1 MTTAEKSDVLEQAVD
16 WFVRLRAESASTA
29 DRHAHAE
36 WLAADP
42 EHARVYASVERDW
55 YELDGLEERARSRLV
70 QLNLKGA
77 RRQRQR
83 AWRVGGLA
91 AAAAALLVV
100 VVVLVQLGA
109 GPVEQRFETVK
120 AEQRQIALQDGSRV
134 HLNTD
139 SAIGVRFTASTREVS
154 LYRGEGLFDVGYDPR
169 RPFVV
174 RAARTSVIAVG
185 TRFAV
190 LLGGRDDLTVTVL
203 EGQVAIAP
211 SAATLDVVPAGNDA
225 ADAGGAG
232 ETLNRVFLS
241 PDRQA
246 RLGTDG
252 SIQAVEVVN
261 AGNVTAWQEG
271 KLVFDNT
278 PLREVAREVSRYTPG
293 EIRVA
298 SGVPDHPVTGII
310 QIRSARSMVDLLSR
324 VVPVRAVAES
334 ADLTILY
341 DAS

>member
-1 MTTAEKSDVLEQAVD
+1 MTSPDESEVLQQAVE
-16 WFVRLRAESASTA
+16 WFVRLRADSVSTA
-29 DRHAHAE
+29 EREAHAE
-36 WLAADP
+36 WLADP
-42 EHARVYASVERDW
+42 EHARVYASLELDW
-55 YELDGLEERARSRLV
+55 EELDGLENRARSRLA
-70 QLNLKGA
+70 QLNLKRA
-77 RRQRQR
+77 RRQRHR
-83 AWRVGGLA
+83 LWRIGGVA
-91 AAAAALLVV
+91 AAAAMLLAVV
-100 VVVLVQLGA
+100 AVLQFD
-109 GPVEQRFETVK
+109 GPPTEERFATVK

-139 SAIGVRFTASTREVS
+139 SVIDVRFAASTREVI
-154 LYRGEGLFDVGYDPR
+154 LRKGEGLFDVGYDPR

-174 RAARTSVIAVG
+174 RAARSSVIAVG

-190 LLGGRDDLTVTVL
+190 HLDGGDDLIVTVL
-203 EGQVAIAP
+203 EGQVAIGP
-211 SAATLDVVPAGNDA
+211 SDASPDTVAAANDA
-225 ADAGGAG
+225 DAAAAGAP
-232 ETLNRVFLS
+232 ERVFLS

-252 SIQAVEVVN
+252 SIRAVEVVN

-278 PLREVAREVSRYTPG
+278 PLRVVARQVSRYTPG

-298 SGVPDHPVTGII
+298 PGVPDHPVTGII
-310 QIRSARSMVDLLSR
+310 QIRSARSMVELLSE
-324 VVPVRAVAES
+324 VVPVRPVAES

>member
-1 MTTAEKSDVLEQAVD
+1 MTMAENPDVLEQAVD
-16 WFVRLRAESASTA
+16 WFVRLRAGSVPTA
-29 DRHAHAE
+29 DRHAYAE

-55 YELDGLEERARSRLV
+55 QGLDGLEDRARSRLT
-70 QLNLKGA
+70 QLNLMGA
-77 RRQRQR
+77 RRQRHR
-83 AWRVGGLA
+83 AWRVGGVA
-91 AAAAALLVV
+91 AAATLLMA
-100 VVVLVQLGA
+100 VLIFQWGA
-109 GPVEQRFETVK
+109 QPSAQRFETVK
-120 AEQRQIALQDGSRV
+120 AEQRQIALRDGSRV

-139 SAIGVRFTASTREVS
+139 SAIDVRFAASTREVT
-154 LYRGEGLFDVGYDPR
+154 LHRGEGLFDVGYDPR
-169 RPFVV
+169 RPFIV
-174 RAARTSVIAVG
+174 RAGRSSVIAVG

-190 LLGGRDDLTVTVL
+190 LLGGREDLTVTVL
-203 EGQVAIAP
+203 EGEVAIAP
-211 SAATLDVVPAGNDA
+211 SVASLDTVPAGNDA
-225 ADAGGAG
+225 AEPAGAG
-232 ETLNRVFLS
+232 ESPGRVFLT

-246 RLGTDG
+246 RLRTDG
-252 SIQAVEVVN
+252 SILAVEVVD
-261 AGNVTAWQEG
+261 AENVTAWQTG

>member
-1 MTTAEKSDVLEQAVD
+1 MNRTEKSDVLEQAVD
-16 WFVRLRAESASTA
+16 WFVRLRAGSVSTA

-36 WLAADP
+36 WLAAET

-55 YELDGLEERARSRLV
+55 QELHGLEDRARSRLA
-70 QLNLKGA
+70 QLNLRGA
-77 RRQRQR
+77 RRQRHR
-83 AWRVGGLA
+83 AWGVGGV
-91 AAAAALLVV
+91 AAAALLVV
-100 VVVLVQLGA
+100 AVIFERAAQPSV
-109 GPVEQRFETVK
+109 QRFETVK

-139 SAIGVRFTASTREVS
+139 SVIDVRFTASTREVT
-154 LYRGEGLFDVGYDPR
+154 LHRGEGLFDVGYDPR
-169 RPFVV
+169 RPFIV
-174 RAARTSVIAVG
+174 RASGSSVIAVG

-190 LLGGRDDLTVTVL
+190 LLGGTDGLTVTVL
-203 EGQVAIAP
+203 EGQVAVAP
-211 SAATLDVVPAGNDA
+211 SVVALDAVPAGSDA
-225 ADAGGAG
+225 AEAAGARTAPG
-232 ETLNRVFLS
+232 RVFLS
-241 PDRQA
+241 ADRQA

-252 SIQAVEVVN
+252 SILAVEVVD
-261 AGNVTAWQEG
+261 AENVTAWQTG

-278 PLREVAREVSRYTPG
+278 PLREVVREVSRYTPG
-293 EIRVA
+293 EIHVA

-310 QIRSARSMVDLLSR
+310 QIRSAGSMVDLLSR